1 MRDKIYPKIHALI
14 EGDYS
19 ALAQDAIYDCCAPFD
34 RISGKDTIIEKFYQP
49 LLHAF
54 PNCYRRDVLF
64 IGGEN
69 IRDRASDNSNYWVA
83 SVTHYVGNFCNNF
96 SGDFLNIAAHDNH
109 VMFLRSGEFYRIE
122 NDEIIEAK
130 ILLDLPNLLA
140 QCGKNPFPL
149 QGSEII
155 FPAPATQDGILP
167 RKGDG
172 KNTIAIMEKMFAN
185 LGAFNPQDFSSVG
198 QTGTDGIWHEKMMW
212 YGPTGIGS
220 NHRWEG
226 FVQDHRR
233 SFLMAFPDRKGGN
246 HYCRI
251 GDGYYSAASG
261 WPSMT
266 MTFQY
271 DYLGIKPDEKI
282 GGNNAARALTLRVM
296 DFYRCDDSQ
305 ICENWVHLDLVDLA
319 RQMGK
324 NILG

>member
-1 MRDKIYPKIHALI
+1 MMRDNIYPKIHALI

-19 ALAQDAIYDCCAPFD
+19 ALAQDAVYDCCAPFD
-34 RISGKDTIIEKFYQP
+34 RLSGKDTIIEKFYQP

-64 IGGEN
+64 IGGDN
-69 IRDRASDNSNYWVA
+69 IRDIGGYWVA
-83 SVTHYVGNFCNNF
+83 SVTHYVGNFVNNF
-96 SGDFLNIAAHDNH
+96 SGDFFSIQAHHNH

-122 NDEIIEAK
+122 NDKIVEAK

-140 QCGKNPFPL
+140 QCGRNPFPV

-167 RKGDG
+167 NMGDG
-172 KNTIAIMEKMFAN
+172 KNTIAIMENMFAN

-198 QTGTDGIWHEKMMW
+198 QTGEGGVWHEKMMW

-261 WPSMT
+261 WPSMV
-266 MTFQY
+266 MTFQH
-271 DYLGIKPDEKI
+271 DYLGIKAD
-282 GGNNAARALTLRVM
+282 GRALTLRVM
-296 DFYRCDDSQ
+296 DFYRCDDRQ
-305 ICENWVHLDLVDLA
+305 ICENWVHLDLVDVA
-319 RQMGK
+319 RQMGSDVLASVK
-324 NILG
+324 